1 MLSYFIDV
9 DIRWVNSYCLPYVK
23 NMEQT
28 MTTDEAIRHYG
39 SKAKLAAAL
48 GIWPHGIYRW
58 GESPPILRQYQ
69 IEKLTRRELVADDD
83 L

>member
-1 MLSYFIDV
+1 
-9 DIRWVNSYCLPYVK
+9 
-23 NMEQT
+23 

-48 GIWPHGIYRW
+48 GIWPHGIYKW
-58 GESPPILRQYQ
+58 GNRPPLLRQYQ
-69 IEKLTRRELVADDD
+69 IEHLSRRELVADDD